1 MNFTDAFG
9 RYGATLRNVQWAVSA
24 IADGQLVLSCW
35 SHYFSPAKDGIMIY
49 EDRLSRWKG
58 PGSNLLGEHLNQ
70 AQRENLPVRLVMAR
84 AEDRD
89 AIDSGSDASMVKK
102 TFTAREDLIGKVIE
116 FDGDLFR
123 IEFKQQN
130 PRKPKVT
137 KSRWSV

>member
-70 AQRENLPVRLVMAR
+70 AQREDLPVRLVMAR

-102 TFTAREDLIGKVIE
+102 TF